1 MVIIKNSVAMRLNVL
16 ADVNYL
22 SWGQL
27 RLEINVVDGL
37 VRKHL
42 YLINKL

>member
-1 MVIIKNSVAMRLNVL
+1 MRLNVL
-16 ADVNYL
+16 ADVDYL

-37 VRKHL
+37 VRKHQ
-42 YLINKL
+42 YLIN